1 MMCKRYM
8 LIAFTNGTGTRHMT
22 DRYPIDA
29 VKDIYNK
36 EPDIISVEVYKYI
49 KERRDYKY
57 ICTISI
63 ERGLC
68 DD

>member
-8 LIAFTNGTGTRHMT
+8 LISFTDGSSERHLT
-22 DRYPIDA
+22 DRYPIDV

-36 EPDIISVEVYKYI
+36 VPTTISVEVYKYI
-49 KERRDYKY
+49 KERHDYKY

-63 ERGLC
+63 EKGLL
-68 DD
+68 DT

>member
-1 MMCKRYM
+1 M
-8 LIAFTNGTGTRHMT
+8 LIAFTDCSSNRHMT
-22 DRYPIDA
+22 DRYPIDV

-36 EPDIISVEVYKYI
+36 NPLTTSVEIYKWM
-49 KERRDYKY
+49 KEKRDYKY